1 MHDTEIDGLKK
12 LLGVVNAMAQK
23 ALFPE
28 DKCKLSKEERVVEL
42 VPTDRW
48 LRVLRAPCW
57 GSGCG

>member
-42 VPTDRW
+42 VPTDRVVKGAKGP
-48 LRVLRAPCW
+48 LL
-57 GSGCG
+57 G